1 MSEKKKEKLESA
13 GMLVFP
19 FNYEDAEKAGGLAKF
34 LKEIVPVYEIAKKA
48 LMEDSAPYGG
58 LIGPAN
64 IMMAHSAISELE
76 FRWSGDFPSEI
87 ARAMKY
93 EIFTATCYVRKN
105 FTEDKEGAMK
115 SAAAMAKLTK
125 NIVTK
130 ASLLGNSL
138 GCEVGNM
145 INVLDDD
152 DFSCLTIDAAQEFK
166 GFDSAVV
173 IVQDG
178 EYHENI
184 SEARAAS
191 FLNMVETSIGFRE
204 KLYEEWGKEDT
215 AKYLSDDDEEDEND
229 YEKAANNG
237 RKPGDRKINVKVIK
251 PEKK

>member
-13 GMLVFP
+13 AMLIFP
-19 FNYEDAEKAGGLAKF
+19 FNYEDAEKAGGLANF
-34 LKEIVPVYEIAKKA
+34 LKETVPVYEIAKKA
-48 LMEDSAPYGG
+48 LTEDSTPYGG

-64 IMMAHSAISELE
+64 IMMSHSAISELE
-76 FRWSGDFPSEI
+76 FRWSGEFPAEI
-87 ARAMKY
+87 AKAMKY
-93 EIFTATCYVRKN
+93 EIFAATCYIRRN
-105 FTEDKEGAMK
+105 FTDDKEGAMK
-115 SAAAMAKLTK
+115 AATAMAKLTRH
-125 NIVTK
+125 IVTK

-152 DFSCLTIDAAQEFK
+152 DFSCLTIKAAQEFK
-166 GFDSAVV
+166 DFDSAVV

-178 EYHENI
+178 EHHENV

-191 FLNMVETSIGFRE
+191 FLNMVEVSVGFRE
-204 KLYEEWGKEDT
+204 KQYKEWEKED
-215 AKYLSDDDEEDEND
+215 ADKYRGDDEEDRND

-237 RKPGDRKINVKVIK
+237 REPGDRKINVKVIK

>member
-13 GMLVFP
+13 AMLIFP
-19 FNYEDAEKAGGLAKF
+19 FNYEDAAKAGGLAKF
-34 LKEIVPVYEIAKKA
+34 LKETVPVYEIAKKA

-64 IMMAHSAISELE
+64 IMMSHSAISELE
-76 FRWSGDFPSEI
+76 FRWSGDFPAEI
-87 ARAMKY
+87 AKAMKY
-93 EIFTATCYVRKN
+93 ELFTATCYIRKN
-105 FTEDKEGAMK
+105 FTNDKEGAMK

-166 GFDSAVV
+166 DFDSAVI

-178 EYHENI
+178 EHHENI

-204 KLYEEWGKEDT
+204 KQYKEWGEEDT
-215 AKYLSDDDEEDEND
+215 AKYRSDDDEEDEND

-237 RKPGDRKINVKVIK
+237 KKPGDRKINVKVIR

>member
-13 GMLVFP
+13 GMLIFP
-19 FNYEDAEKAGGLAKF
+19 FNYEDAAKAGGLAKF
-34 LKEIVPVYEIAKKA
+34 LKETVPVYEIAKKA
-48 LMEDSAPYGG
+48 LTEDSTPYGG

-64 IMMAHSAISELE
+64 IMMSHSAISELE
-76 FRWSGDFPSEI
+76 FRWSGDFPAEI
-87 ARAMKY
+87 AKAMKY
-93 EIFTATCYVRKN
+93 EIFAATCYVRNN
-105 FTEDKEGAMK
+105 FTNDKEGAMK

-125 NIVTK
+125 NIVSK

-152 DFSCLTIDAAQEFK
+152 DFSCITIDAAQDFK
-166 GFDSAVV
+166 DFDSAVV
-173 IVQDG
+173 IIQDG
-178 EYHENI
+178 EHHENI

-204 KLYEEWGKEDT
+204 KQYEEWAKEDT
-215 AKYLSDDDEEDEND
+215 EKYRSDDDEEDKND

-237 RKPGDRKINVKVIK
+237 RKPGDRKISVKVIK